1 MSDSLPSVPEAERS
15 AAAPAPAPVAAS
27 PGSAATRPAADPKPA
42 RRNFLFYAVIC
53 LLILDIVCGLGL
65 ALFAQA
71 ILLFP
76 PMAVMGLGL
85 AILGVGIMAYFLLV
99 GDGRSP
105 PTDKKP

>member
-15 AAAPAPAPVAAS
+15 AAAPARVAAPS
-27 PGSAATRPAADPKPA
+27 GPAAARPAADPKPA
-42 RRNFLFYAVIC
+42 KRNSLFYAVIC